1 MVNWTKEIKWY
12 TKTINIKTEKR
23 EKKDGLYKEK
33 NISLKTNPTYIITL
47 YINSKNSRDPTQK
60 SETFKLYRKT
70 DHSYLTK
77 HEVFKDT
84 DLKQKEKKDTQ
95 CTY

>member
-12 TKTINIKTEKR
+12 TKNNQHKDRKKR

-47 YINSKNSRDPTQK
+47 YINSKNSRDPT
-60 SETFKLYRKT
+60 
-70 DHSYLTK
+70 
-77 HEVFKDT
+77 
-84 DLKQKEKKDTQ
+84 
-95 CTY
+95 